1 MTDTPP
7 VPSVVAPVKSPWAS
21 SVNWAQLGGL
31 LASLM
36 VYLKV
41 PLDASQIASILI
53 SIQTIVGLFTWVKHT
68 WFERD
73 VLTSSVENSPKV
85 LM

>member
-7 VPSVVAPVKSPWAS
+7 VAVVAPVKSPWAS
-21 SVNWAQLGGL
+21 SVNWAQFAGL
-31 LASLM
+31 LTSLA

-41 PLDASQIASILI
+41 PLDSAQIASLLI
-53 SIQTIVGLFTWVKHT
+53 SIQAIVGLYTWVKHT
-68 WFERD
+68 WFEHD
-73 VLTSSVENSPKV
+73 VLASSVKESPKV